1 LRNKKY
7 LIIFA
12 LLVTGTLSIL
22 HVNAIEEKPII
33 VCTTEVIG
41 SIVRGYLDDRVDVV
55 VLVNPSLCPAD
66 FDIKPSDV
74 YAIRNAKILFKQDI
88 PGEFWLNGLLEASGN
103 ENLTQVSIPGVYNT
117 PEGAKKYIEKIG
129 ENLTNILDM
138 DLSNKKEEMIRSID
152 EVSNWMTEKAL
163 DNEASMVKVIC
174 MQWQK
179 AFVESAGYQVVAT
192 YNPPETLSASD
203 INDLIKIAE
212 DEKVALIIDNLQIDV
227 EFGKGIADQV
237 GAEHVILTN
246 FPGAIPG
253 TDSLTEM
260 FQYNADQL
268 HKATIRWKYTFSLV
282 EERENLENRVTLYQ
296 ISTAIAVIVALVEAV
311 FLYTGSIGK

>member
-1 LRNKKY
+1 MSNKKC
-7 LIIFA
+7 LIILA
-12 LLVTGTLSIL
+12 LLIIGTLSIL
-22 HVNAIEEKPII
+22 QVKAIEEKPII

-41 SIVRGYLDDRVDVV
+41 SVVRSYIGDRVDVV

-74 YAIRNAKILFKQDI
+74 YAVRNAMILFKQDI

-103 ENLTQVSIPGVYNT
+103 EKLTQVAVPGVYNT
-117 PEGAKKYIEKIG
+117 PEGAKKYIENIG
-129 ENLTNILDM
+129 ENLTNLLDI
-138 DLSNKKEEMIRSID
+138 DLSNEKDEMITAID

-179 AFVESAGYQVVAT
+179 AFVESAGFQVAAT

-203 INDLIKIAE
+203 INSLVKIAE
-212 DEKVALIIDNLQIDV
+212 DERVALIVDNLQIDV

-237 GAEHVILTN
+237 GAEHVVLTN

-253 TDSLTEM
+253 TDSLAEM

-268 HKATIRWKYTFSLV
+268 HKATIKWKYTSSLR
-282 EERENLENRVTLYQ
+282 EEKENLENRITLFQ
-296 ISTAIAVIVALVEAV
+296 ITTAIAVLVALLEAV
-311 FLYTGSIGK
+311 FLYTGRKVR

>member
-1 LRNKKY
+1 M
-7 LIIFA
+7 
-12 LLVTGTLSIL
+12 GTLSIL
-22 HVNAIEEKPII
+22 QVKAIEEKPII

-41 SIVRGYLDDRVDVV
+41 SVVRSYIGDKVDVV

-88 PGEFWLNGLLEASGN
+88 PGEFWLIGLLEASGN
-103 ENLTQVSIPGVYNT
+103 ENLTQVAVPGVYNT
-117 PEGAKKYIEKIG
+117 PEGAKKYIENIG
-129 ENLTNILDM
+129 ENLTNLLDI
-138 DLSNKKEEMIRSID
+138 DLSNEKDEMITAID

-179 AFVESAGYQVVAT
+179 AFVESAGFQVAAT

-203 INDLIKIAE
+203 INELVKIAE
-212 DEKVALIIDNLQIDV
+212 DERVALIVDNLQIDV

-237 GAEHVILTN
+237 GAEHVVLTN

-253 TDSLTEM
+253 TDSLAEM

-268 HKATIRWKYTFSLV
+268 HKATITWKYTSSLK
-282 EERENLENRVTLYQ
+282 EEKENLENRITLYQ
-296 ISTAIAVIVALVEAV
+296 ITTAIAVLVALLEAV
-311 FLYTGSIGK
+311 FLYTGRKGK

>member
-1 LRNKKY
+1 MRNKKC
-7 LIIFA
+7 LIILA
-12 LLVTGTLSIL
+12 LLVMGTLSIL
-22 HVNAIEEKPII
+22 QVKAIEEKPII

-41 SIVRGYLDDRVDVV
+41 SVVRSYIGDKVDVV

-74 YAIRNAKILFKQDI
+74 YAIRNAMILFKQDI
-88 PGEFWLNGLLEASGN
+88 PGEFWLIGLLEASGN
-103 ENLTQVSIPGVYNT
+103 ENLTQVAVPGVYNT
-117 PEGAKKYIEKIG
+117 PEGAKKYVENIG
-129 ENLTNILDM
+129 ENLTNLLDI
-138 DLSNKKEEMIRSID
+138 DLSNEKDEMITAID

-179 AFVESAGYQVVAT
+179 AFVESAGFQVAAT

-203 INDLIKIAE
+203 INSLVKIAE
-212 DEKVALIIDNLQIDV
+212 DERVALIVDNLQIDV

-237 GAEHVILTN
+237 GAEHVVLTN

-253 TDSLTEM
+253 TDSLAEM

-268 HKATIRWKYTFSLV
+268 HKATITWKYTSSLR
-282 EERENLENRVTLYQ
+282 EEKENLENRITLFQ
-296 ISTAIAVIVALVEAV
+296 ITTAIAVLVALLEAV
-311 FLYTGSIGK
+311 FLYTGRKVR